1 VVATALLLDGV
12 APPLVTGVTTV
23 PVRYRAGAQ
32 ALPHLGPASYP
43 EGACLQYS
51 GARIRR
57 IVRRHPR
64 LAPAPVPP
72 PIHILLADDHW
83 VVRAGLRAVLDGQAN
98 VRVVGEAATGE
109 EAVEKARALKP
120 DVVLMDLVMPG
131 IGGLE
136 AVRRI
141 AALHGG
147 TKILVLSA
155 HLQEDMLLEVLEAG
169 GSGFVTKESAAEN
182 LARAIRTVAQNEVFL
197 DPSAARLLVQHY
209 KEPHS
214 KETKGALARLSVR
227 EREVLALAA
236 EGHTSTEIGK
246 LLRLS
251 PKTVDTYRA
260 RIMDKLGL
268 KHRSEL
274 VRFALRA
281 GLLKI
286 E

>member
-1 VVATALLLDGV
+1 
-12 APPLVTGVTTV
+12 
-23 PVRYRAGAQ
+23 
-32 ALPHLGPASYP
+32 
-43 EGACLQYS
+43 
-51 GARIRR
+51 
-57 IVRRHPR
+57 VRRHARP
-64 LAPAPVPP
+64 APAPVPP

-109 EAVEKARALKP
+109 EAVEMTRALKP
-120 DVVLMDLVMPG
+120 DVVLMDLLMPG

-141 AALHGG
+141 AALHGSA
-147 TKILVLSA
+147 KILVLSA
-155 HLQEDMLLEVLEAG
+155 HLGEEMLLDVLEAG
-169 GSGFVTKESAAEN
+169 GSGYVTKASAAEN
-182 LARAIRTVAQNEVFL
+182 LTRAIRTVVQNDVFL
-197 DPSAARLLVQHY
+197 DPSAARVLVQHY

-214 KETKGALARLSVR
+214 KETQGALARLSVR
-227 EREVLALAA
+227 EREVLALTA
-236 EGHTSTEIGK
+236 EGHTSAEIGK
-246 LLRLS
+246 LLHLS

-260 RIMDKLGL
+260 RIMDKLGV